1 MGRRADRPRVVAES
15 PQGARRL
22 DSPSNLETDLP
33 SAALRLDPQSA
44 SPLIGASQTPLR
56 VATYNIHG
64 CRGRGDSFDLK
75 RIAEVILE
83 TDAHVVGLQEVGDVH
98 GRSPIDD
105 QAQALAE
112 ATGMQLIY
120 APNLTRGTM
129 RYGNAILSRLPLSS
143 SQTYDLSVSGREPRG
158 CVRADLELGRGAQVH
173 VFNLHLGLSF
183 EERRRQAARLLSD
196 DILRDATL
204 AFPAVVMGDFNFW
217 LPGPVPRLLKSA
229 LLDVGSALRRTNPTY
244 PTFFPLLRLDRIFL
258 GPGLLPRSLRVHHS
272 PRARDASDH
281 LPLVA
286 SVELAHPPM
295 AAGPSTMSR

>member
-1 MGRRADRPRVVAES
+1 MGRRAHRGRAAAES
-15 PQGARRL
+15 SRRQAL
-22 DSPSNLETDLP
+22 LVAPDPSEPDLP
-33 SAALRLDPQSA
+33 SAARLLTPPA
-44 SPLIGASQTPLR
+44 APLVGSPELPLR

-64 CRGRGDSFDLK
+64 CRGRGDSFDLQ
-75 RIAEVILE
+75 RIAEVIAE

-105 QAQALAE
+105 QAAALAE
-112 ATGMQLIY
+112 ATGMRLIY
-120 APNLTRGTM
+120 APNLSRGAM
-129 RYGNAILSRLPLSS
+129 QYGNAILSRLPLSS
-143 SQTYDLSVSGREPRG
+143 SQTYDLSVAGREPRG
-158 CVRADLELGRGAQVH
+158 CVRADLQLGRGAQLH

-183 EERRRQAARLLSD
+183 EERRHQAARLLSD

-229 LLDVGSALRRTNPTY
+229 LLDAGSALRRKHPTY
-244 PTFFPLLRLDRIFL
+244 PTSFPLLRLDRIYL
-258 GPGLLPRSLRVHHS
+258 GPGLLPRSLQVHRS

-286 SVELAHPPM
+286 SVELAHPPT
-295 AAGPSTMSR
+295 ATDPSTMSR